1 APQSPSSGPG
11 EPPRVSEP
19 TTPSPT
25 PSSGHAPAPA
35 TQHAPESP
43 SPASPHEASQ
53 SPSEPGPSPVDH
65 DRNYAPNESHQPPSE
80 GYTGGPGEGTHA
92 PADQQPAHTPAA
104 ESPGAHER
112 PSTDGGQPREP
123 SHARGDVDAR
133 PHEPAATA
141 PAPMAGGGMP
151 MAPHSGGGVH
161 SPSDGPASRG
171 PSPESPTRTP
181 ESKAPQGGSPESPR
195 TQTAASAG
203 PGAGNT
209 PSAPVNPAGGHPSS
223 GAGEPLSSAR
233 PTGDAPEARS
243 PSSSTH
249 HEPPERADTSG
260 PQTDGAH
267 TDAEDRGPVGPHGDG
282 ADSSGGL
289 RDYDENGQT
298 IPTDRLVHPQ
308 ADLLDQG
315 LLDGAASSPNRVSD
329 ALSPGAP
336 STNPEVQD
344 LVPTSYDPTGGLGED
359 AWNREYWPSGIR
371 DAHGNPELVWP
382 DSQSH
387 PQGFSTPEARTP
399 TVMNPGD
406 MFDRFGPGFGLFG
419 SPVGTEFPA
428 RALPPHSLGAGF
440 HRYEVVRPIPIWE
453 GPIAPAMGQPGGGI
467 QYYFTT
473 SIVDLLNAG
482 YLREIPL

>member
-1 APQSPSSGPG
+1 
-11 EPPRVSEP
+11 
-19 TTPSPT
+19 
-25 PSSGHAPAPA
+25 
-35 TQHAPESP
+35 
-43 SPASPHEASQ
+43 
-53 SPSEPGPSPVDH
+53 
-65 DRNYAPNESHQPPSE
+65 
-80 GYTGGPGEGTHA
+80 
-92 PADQQPAHTPAA
+92 
-104 ESPGAHER
+104 
-112 PSTDGGQPREP
+112 
-123 SHARGDVDAR
+123 
-133 PHEPAATA
+133 
-141 PAPMAGGGMP
+141 
-151 MAPHSGGGVH
+151 
-161 SPSDGPASRG
+161 
-171 PSPESPTRTP
+171 
-181 ESKAPQGGSPESPR
+181 
-195 TQTAASAG
+195 
-203 PGAGNT
+203 
-209 PSAPVNPAGGHPSS
+209 
-223 GAGEPLSSAR
+223 
-233 PTGDAPEARS
+233 
-243 PSSSTH
+243 
-249 HEPPERADTSG
+249 
-260 PQTDGAH
+260 
-267 TDAEDRGPVGPHGDG
+267 
-282 ADSSGGL
+282 L